1 MITYEISTSQFISVW
16 QAGGGTYNGVQ
27 QYIKQTFRAD
37 VDLSLTNRKKSYW
50 GTIDFYDEMYY
61 TWFILRHGI

>member
-1 MITYEISTSQFISVW
+1 M
-16 QAGGGTYNGVQ
+16 
-27 QYIKQTFRAD
+27 KQTFMAD
-37 VDLSLTNRKKSYW
+37 IDLSVTIRKKSYW

>member
-1 MITYEISTSQFISVW
+1 MITHKLSISQFISVW
-16 QAGGGTYNGVQ
+16 QAAGGTYNGVQ
-27 QYIKQTFRAD
+27 QYMKQTFMAD
-37 VDLSLTNRKKSYW
+37 IDLSVTIRKKSYW